1 MFSKNINRTHRTL
14 QPLYWSIEI
23 LILAMSI
30 GLSLDANQSSFAQQP
45 LNPQPEA
52 VPAKVEELEIN
63 VYGERLLNKPI
74 YSPFRKEGTLK
85 DSTRPA
91 YVINKDEI
99 KAQGARTVR
108 EALQSLPGILG
119 AGTVGTEVNALSG
132 QFIRG
137 SNTSQVLILLDG
149 RAINNLGSGGF
160 DLGEF
165 STSIVDRIE
174 VLPGGGS
181 TLYGSDAIG
190 GIINIVTSRPIS
202 DKLTFDT
209 RAEVGNLGYTKF
221 GVNVSKKDGNVGWL
235 IGYDR
240 IQANNNYAYSI
251 PSANFSAS
259 SRPNNDATYNNLRV
273 RADVDVSD
281 RTKVNFT
288 GIVLSKN
295 QGVPGGVPIPTPQF
309 GQGFFNSLTDA
320 NRKYNDQILF
330 DLGIDQKLGN
340 SNDSTLTG
348 RIYYDNLSTRFDSR
362 TAFAETLSVTN
373 GQVVKAVT
381 PQTQRQFDNKQKS
394 FGIQTQH
401 NWQLTPTQNITYGF
415 DYRNTNNRNTINN
428 IVSGIQTVSY
438 DGTISQGALFAQY
451 NVDLNPQVR
460 ATAGLRQD
468 FSSLAN
474 GGATSPALGVKW
486 DLNAATTLRANYI
499 RNFRTPNL
507 TNLFSANPTN
517 IGNPNLLPEIG
528 NSFDV
533 GIDQKL
539 GNFGLLRLT
548 AFQNNISNVIAFQRI
563 APAVNGVSGTYTN
576 IGEVQTQGIE
586 ASFNARLAPNLYGFV
601 NYTLNNPQIKKDTDP
616 TVVGKELRFAGA
628 DKLSMGISYENTFG
642 WYSSLALNSLSG
654 YPTDNANTEF
664 LPGFTSFDANFVA
677 PLNSDRSL
685 TLNASIQNIF
695 DQRYELFAGFPD
707 AGRTFRT
714 GIDWKF

>member
-1 MFSKNINRTHRTL
+1 MSAKNINYLRWLETIIIAAL
-14 QPLYWSIEI
+14 LGW
-23 LILAMSI
+23 
-30 GLSLDANQSSFAQQP
+30 SLDSKQSSLAQQSP
-45 LNPQPEA
+45 PPPPA
-52 VPAKVEELEIN
+52 APPAKVEELEID
-63 VYGERLLNKPI
+63 VYGDRLLSKPI

-91 YVINKDEI
+91 YVIDKNEI

-137 SNTSQVLILLDG
+137 SNTNQVLILLDG
-149 RAINNLGSGGF
+149 RPINNLGSGGF

-190 GIINIVTSRPIS
+190 GIINIVTSRPTS
-202 DKLTFDT
+202 DKLSVGTQV
-209 RAEVGNLGYTKF
+209 EVGNLGYTKF
-221 GVNVSKKDGNVGWL
+221 GVNVSKKDGNIGWL

-251 PSANFSAS
+251 PSANFSGT
-259 SRPNNDATYNNLRV
+259 RTNNDATYNNLRV

-295 QGVPGGVPIPTPQF
+295 QGVPGGVPIPSPVF
-309 GQGFFNSLTDA
+309 GQGFFNTLTDA

-330 DLGIDQKLGN
+330 DVGIDQKLGN
-340 SNDSTLTG
+340 ANDSTLTG
-348 RIYYDNLSTRFDSR
+348 RVYYDSLSTRFDNR
-362 TAFAETLSVTN
+362 TAFADALSVTN
-373 GQVVKAVT
+373 GQVVRSLT
-381 PQTQRQFDNKQKS
+381 PQIQRQFDNKQKS
-394 FGIQTQH
+394 FGIQSQH
-401 NWQLTPTQNITYGF
+401 NWQITPTQNITYGF

-428 IVSGIQTVSY
+428 IALGTQQVTY
-438 DGTISQGALFAQY
+438 DGVISQGALFAQY
-451 NVDLNPQVR
+451 NIDLNPQIR

-474 GGATSPALGVKW
+474 GSVTSPALGVKW
-486 DLNAATTLRANYI
+486 DVNPATTLRANYI
-499 RNFRTPNL
+499 RNFRTPTL
-507 TNLFSANPTN
+507 SNLFSSNPTN
-517 IGNPNLLPEIG
+517 IGNPNLLPETG

-548 AFQNNISNVIAFQRI
+548 AFQNNISNLVAFQSI
-563 APAVNGVSGTYTN
+563 NLPVNGVSGTWIN
-576 IGEVQTQGIE
+576 IGEIQTQGIE
-586 ASFNARLAPNLYGFV
+586 ASVNARIAPNVYGFV
-601 NYTLNNPQIKKDTDP
+601 NYTLNSPQIKQDANP
-616 TVVGKELRFAGA
+616 AVIGRELRFAGA
-628 DKLSMGISYENTFG
+628 DKLGIGISYENTFG

-654 YPTDNANTEF
+654 YPTNNTNTEF
-664 LPGFTSFDANFVA
+664 LPGFTSLDLNFVA
-677 PLNSDRSL
+677 PLKSDRSL
-685 TLNASIQNIF
+685 TLNASVQNIF

>member
-1 MFSKNINRTHRTL
+1 MSAKNINYLR
-14 QPLYWSIEI
+14 SIEI
-23 LILAMSI
+23 LVLA
-30 GLSLDANQSSFAQQP
+30 GLLGVSLDAKHSSLAQQP
-45 LNPQPEA
+45 PTSQPESA
-52 VPAKVEELEIN
+52 PAKVEDLEIN
-63 VYGERLLNKPI
+63 VYGDRLLSKPI

-99 KAQGARTVR
+99 KAQGARSVR

-149 RAINNLGSGGF
+149 RPINNLGSGGF

-190 GIINIVTSRPIS
+190 GIINIVTSRPTS

-209 RAEVGNLGYTKF
+209 RAEVGNLGYTKL
-221 GVNVSKKDGNVGWL
+221 GVNVSKRDGNIGWL

-240 IQANNNYAYSI
+240 IQANNNYSYSI
-251 PSANFSAS
+251 PSANFSGT
-259 SRPNNDATYNNLRV
+259 RTNNDVTYNNLRA
-273 RADVDVSD
+273 RADIDLSD
-281 RTKVNFT
+281 RTK
-288 GIVLSKN
+288 LSFNSIFLFKN
-295 QGVPGGVPIPTPQF
+295 QGVPGGVPIPSPQF
-309 GQGFFNSLTDA
+309 GQGFFNTLTDA
-320 NRKYNDQILF
+320 NRKYNDQVLF

-340 SNDSTLTG
+340 GNDSTLTG
-348 RIYYDNLSTRFDSR
+348 RVYYDNLSTRFDSR
-362 TAFAETLSVTN
+362 TAFAESLSVTN

-381 PQTQRQFDNKQKS
+381 PQVLRQFDNKQKS
-394 FGIQTQH
+394 LGIQTQH
-401 NWQLTPTQNITYGF
+401 NWQITPTQNITYGF

-428 IVSGIQTVSY
+428 LTSGIQTVSY

-486 DLNAATTLRANYI
+486 DVNSATTLRANYI

-533 GIDQKL
+533 GVDQKL

-586 ASFNARLAPNLYGFV
+586 ASFNAKLAPNLYGFV
-601 NYTLNNPQIKKDTDP
+601 NYTLNNPQIKKDANSA
-616 TVVGKELRFAGA
+616 VVGKELRFAGS
-628 DKLSMGISYENTFG
+628 DKLGIGISYENPFG
-642 WYSSLALNSLSG
+642 WYGSLALNSLSG
-654 YPTDNANTEF
+654 YPTNNENTEF
-664 LPGFTSFDANFVA
+664 LPGFTTFDANIVA
-677 PLNSDRSL
+677 PLNLDRSL
-685 TLNASIQNIF
+685 NLTASVQNIF
-695 DQRYELFAGFPD
+695 DHRYELFAGFPD

>member
-1 MFSKNINRTHRTL
+1 MPADNKYFRTIIHKIGSVTETIAIAIILGLGLNARLPTL
-14 QPLYWSIEI
+14 
-23 LILAMSI
+23 
-30 GLSLDANQSSFAQQP
+30 AQDP
-45 LNPQPEA
+45 PTPPPPTSEA
-52 VPAKVEELEIN
+52 VPDLEIN

-91 YVINKDEI
+91 YVIDKDEI

-137 SNTSQVLILLDG
+137 SNSEQVLILLDG
-149 RAINNLGSGGF
+149 RPINNLGFGGF

-165 STSIVDRIE
+165 STSIVERIE

-190 GIINIVTSRPIS
+190 GIINIVTSRPTS
-202 DKLTFDT
+202 DKLTFGT
-209 RAEVGNLGYTKF
+209 QAEVGNLGYTKF
-221 GVNVSKKDGNVGWL
+221 GVNVGKKDGNIGWS
-235 IGYDR
+235 IGYDL
-240 IQANNNYAYSI
+240 IQANNNYAYAI
-251 PSANFSAS
+251 PSANFSGT
-259 SRPNNDATYNNLRV
+259 RVNNDTKYNNLRV

-281 RTKVNFT
+281 RTKLNFT
-288 GIVLSKN
+288 GILLSKN
-295 QGVPGGVPIPTPQF
+295 QGVPGGVPIPSPQF
-309 GQGFFNSLTDA
+309 GQGFFNTLTDA

-330 DLGIDQKLGN
+330 DVGVEQKLGN
-340 SNDSTLTG
+340 SDDSTLTA
-348 RIYYDNLSTRFDSR
+348 RVYYDFLSTRFDSR
-362 TAFAETLSVTN
+362 TAFAEELSVQG
-373 GQVVKAVT
+373 GQVFKAVT
-381 PQTQRQFDNKQKS
+381 PQTQSQFDSKQKS
-394 FGIQTQH
+394 LGVQTQH
-401 NWQLTPTQNITYGF
+401 NWQITPTQNITYGF
-415 DYRNTNNRNTINN
+415 DYRSTNNRSTTNDIATAT
-428 IVSGIQTVSY
+428 QTVGY
-438 DGTISQGALFAQY
+438 DGTIAQGALFAQY
-451 NVDLNPQVR
+451 NVDLNPRVR

-468 FSSLAN
+468 FSSLTN
-474 GGATSPALGVKW
+474 GSVTSPALGVKW
-486 DLNAATTLRANYI
+486 DLNSATTLRANYI
-499 RNFRTPNL
+499 RNFRTPTL
-507 TNLFSANPTN
+507 SNLFSTNPGF

-539 GNFGLLRLT
+539 GDFGLLRLT
-548 AFQNNISNVIAFQRI
+548 AFQNNISNVVAFQNVT
-563 APAVNGVSGTYTN
+563 PPVNGISGTWTN

-586 ASFNARLAPNLYGFV
+586 ASVNAKLAPNLYGFV
-601 NYTLNNPQIKKDTDP
+601 NYTLNNPQIKQDANP
-616 TVVGKELRFAGA
+616 AVIGKELRFAGA

-654 YPTDNANTEF
+654 YPTNNVNTEF
-664 LPGFTSFDANFVA
+664 LPGFTSFDFNFVA
-677 PLNSDRSL
+677 PLKSDRSL
-685 TLNASIQNIF
+685 TLNASVQNIF

>member
-1 MFSKNINRTHRTL
+1 MSLKNINFFRSTIQR
-14 QPLYWSIEI
+14 
-23 LILAMSI
+23 I
-30 GLSLDANQSSFAQQP
+30 GYASEMLTISLLLGFSLNAKQSSLAQESP
-45 LNPQPEA
+45 PPPPEA
-52 VPAKVEELEIN
+52 PAKVEDLEIN

-91 YVINKDEI
+91 YVIDKNEI

-149 RAINNLGSGGF
+149 RPINNLGSGGF

-165 STSIVDRIE
+165 STSIVERIE

-190 GIINIVTSRPIS
+190 GIINIVTSRPTS
-202 DKLTFDT
+202 DKLSFSTQ
-209 RAEVGNLGYTKF
+209 AEVGNLGYTKF
-221 GVNVSKKDGNVGWL
+221 GFNASKKDGNIGWL
-235 IGYDR
+235 IGYDL

-251 PSANFSAS
+251 PSANFSGT
-259 SRPNNDATYNNLRV
+259 RVNNDAKYHNLRV
-273 RADVDVSD
+273 RVDVDVSD
-281 RTKVNFT
+281 RTKVNFN
-288 GIVLSKN
+288 GILLSKN
-295 QGVPGGVPIPTPQF
+295 QGVPGGVPIPSPVF
-309 GQGFFNSLTDA
+309 GQGFFNTLTDA

-330 DLGIDQKLGN
+330 DVGIDQKLGN
-340 SNDSTLTG
+340 GNDSTLTA
-348 RIYYDNLSTRFDSR
+348 RVYYDALSTRFDSR
-362 TAFAETLSVTN
+362 TAFADALSVVG
-373 GQVVKAVT
+373 GQVVKSNT
-381 PQTQRQFDNKQKS
+381 PQVLRQFDNKQKS

-401 NWQLTPTQNITYGF
+401 NWQLTPTQNITYGL
-415 DYRNTNNRNTINN
+415 DYRNTNNRNTTNN
-428 IVSGIQTVSY
+428 IASGTQTVGY

-451 NVDLNPQVR
+451 NVDLSPQIR

-474 GGATSPALGVKW
+474 GSVTSPALGVKW
-486 DLNAATTLRANYI
+486 DLNSATTLRANYI
-499 RNFRTPNL
+499 RNFRTPTL
-507 TNLFSANPTN
+507 SNLFSANPTFL
-517 IGNPNLLPEIG
+517 GNPNLLPETG
-528 NSFDV
+528 NSFDI

-548 AFQNNISNVIAFQRI
+548 AFQNNITNLVAFQSI
-563 APAVNGVSGTYTN
+563 NPPVNGVSGTWIN

-586 ASFNARLAPNLYGFV
+586 ASMNAKITSNVYGFV
-601 NYTLNNPQIKKDTDP
+601 NYTINSPQIKRDASP
-616 TVVGKELRFAGA
+616 AVVGKELRFAGA
-628 DKLSMGISYENTFG
+628 DKLGIGISYENSFG

-654 YPTDNANTEF
+654 YPTNNTNTEF
-664 LPGFTSFDANFVA
+664 LPGFTSFDFNFVA
-677 PLNSDRSL
+677 PMNSDRSL
-685 TLNASIQNIF
+685 TLNASVQNIF

>member
-1 MFSKNINRTHRTL
+1 MSAKKINYLR
-14 QPLYWSIEI
+14 IVV
-23 LILAMSI
+23 LAALLGWNVGATS
-30 GLSLDANQSSFAQQP
+30 SLAQQP
-45 LNPQPEA
+45 PTPQPET
-52 VPAKVEELEIN
+52 VPDLEIN
-63 VYGERLLNKPI
+63 VYGDRLLNKPI

-99 KAQGARTVR
+99 KAQGARTIR

-132 QFIRG
+132 QYIRG

-149 RAINNLGSGGF
+149 RPINNLGSGGF

-190 GIINIVTSRPIS
+190 GIINIVTKRPTS

-209 RAEVGNLGYTKF
+209 KAEVGNLGYTNF
-221 GVNVSKKDGNVGWL
+221 GVNLSKKDGNVAWL

-240 IQANNNYAYSI
+240 IQATNNYSYSI
-251 PSANFSAS
+251 PSANFSGT
-259 SRPNNDATYNNLRV
+259 RINNDTTYNNLRV
-273 RADVDVSD
+273 RADVDASD
-281 RTKVNFT
+281 RTKVSFT
-288 GIVLSKN
+288 GILLSKN
-295 QGVPGGVPIPTPQF
+295 QGVPGGVPIPSPVF

-330 DLGIDQKLGN
+330 DVGIDQKLGN

-348 RIYYDNLSTRFDSR
+348 RVYYDNLSTRFDSR
-362 TAFAETLSVTN
+362 TAFAETLSVN
-373 GQVVKAVT
+373 GSGQAVAAVT

-394 FGIQTQH
+394 LGIQTQH
-401 NWQLTPTQNITYGF
+401 NWQITPTQNITYGF
-415 DYRNTNNRNTINN
+415 DYRNTSNRNTINS
-428 IVSGIQTVSY
+428 IALGTQQVTY
-438 DGTISQGALFAQY
+438 DGVISQGALFAQY
-451 NVDLNPQVR
+451 NVDFNPQVR
-460 ATAGLRQD
+460 VTAGLRQD

-474 GGATSPALGVKW
+474 GGVTSPALGVKW
-486 DLNAATTLRANYI
+486 AVNPATILRANYI
-499 RNFRTPNL
+499 RNFRTPTL

-517 IGNPNLLPEIG
+517 IGNPNLLPETG

-533 GIDQKL
+533 GVDQKL

-548 AFQNNISNVIAFQRI
+548 AFQNNITNLVAFQSI
-563 APAVNGVSGTYTN
+563 NPAVNGVSGTYTN

-601 NYTLNNPQIKKDTDP
+601 NYTLNSPRITKDADP

-628 DKLSMGISYENTFG
+628 DKLSIGVSYENGFG
-642 WYSSLALNSLSG
+642 WYGSLALNSLSG
-654 YPTDNANTEF
+654 YPTNNTNTEF
-664 LPGFTSFDANFVA
+664 LSGFTSFDANLVA

-685 TLNASIQNIF
+685 NLTASVQNIF

>member
-1 MFSKNINRTHRTL
+1 MSAKNINYLR
-14 QPLYWSIEI
+14 SVEI
-23 LILAMSI
+23 LLLAVLL
-30 GLSLDANQSSFAQQP
+30 GLGLDAKQSSFAQQP
-45 LNPQPEA
+45 PSPKPATVPE
-52 VPAKVEELEIN
+52 KTQELEIN
-63 VYGERLLNKPI
+63 VYGDRLLSKPI

-119 AGTVGTEVNALSG
+119 GGTVGTEVNALSD
-132 QFIRG
+132 QYIRG
-137 SNTSQVLILLDG
+137 SNGAQVLILLDG
-149 RAINNLGSGGF
+149 RPINNLGSGSF

-190 GIINIVTSRPIS
+190 GIINIVTSRPTS
-202 DKLTFDT
+202 DKLKFGVQ
-209 RAEVGNLGYTKF
+209 AEVGNLGYTKF
-221 GVNVSKKDGNVGWL
+221 GVNASKKDGNIGWL
-235 IGYDR
+235 IGYDL

-251 PSANFSAS
+251 PSANFSGT
-259 SRPNNDATYNNLRV
+259 RINNDVIYNNLRA
-273 RADVDVSD
+273 RADIDLSD
-281 RTKVNFT
+281 RTK
-288 GIVLSKN
+288 LSFNSVFLFKN
-295 QGVPGGVPIPTPQF
+295 QGVPGGVPTPNPQF
-309 GQGFFNSLTDA
+309 GQGFFNTLTDA
-320 NRKYNDQILF
+320 NRKYNDQVLF
-330 DLGIDQKLGN
+330 DVGIDQKLGN
-340 SNDSTLTG
+340 GNDSTLTG
-348 RIYYDNLSTRFDSR
+348 RVYYDSLSTRFDSR
-362 TAFAETLSVTN
+362 TAFADALSVVN
-373 GQVVKAVT
+373 GQVIKSRT
-381 PQTQRQFDNKQKS
+381 PQTIRQFDSKQRS
-394 FGIQTQH
+394 LGIQTQH
-401 NWQLTPTQNITYGF
+401 NWQITPTQNITYGF
-415 DYRNTNNRNTINN
+415 DYRNTNNRSTNN
-428 IVSGIQTVSY
+428 NLASGIQTVGY

-451 NVDLNPQVR
+451 NVDLTPQVR

-468 FSSLAN
+468 FSSLTN
-474 GGATSPALGVKW
+474 GSATSPALGVKW
-486 DLNAATTLRANYI
+486 DVNSATTLRANYI
-499 RNFRTPNL
+499 RNFRNPTL
-507 TNLFSANPTN
+507 SNLFSANPTF

-533 GIDQKL
+533 GVDQKL

-563 APAVNGVSGTYTN
+563 TPAVNGVSGTFTN

-586 ASFNARLAPNLYGFV
+586 ASLNAKLVPNLYVFV
-601 NYTLNNPQIKKDTDP
+601 NYTLNNPQIKKDANP
-616 TVVGKELRFAGA
+616 TVVGKELRFSGA
-628 DKLSMGISYENTFG
+628 DKLSMGISYENSFG
-642 WYSSLALNSLSG
+642 WYGSLALNSLSG

-677 PLNSDRSL
+677 PLNPDRSL
-685 TLNASIQNIF
+685 TLNASVQNIF

>member
-1 MFSKNINRTHRTL
+1 MSVKNINYLR
-14 QPLYWSIEI
+14 SIEI
-23 LILAMSI
+23 LVIAVLL
-30 GLSLDANQSSFAQQP
+30 GLSLDAKKSSLAQQP
-45 LNPQPEA
+45 PAPQPE
-52 VPAKVEELEIN
+52 KVEDLEIN

-119 AGTVGTEVNALSG
+119 AGTVGTEINALSG
-132 QFIRG
+132 QSIRG
-137 SNTSQVLILLDG
+137 SNTNQVLILLDG
-149 RAINNLGSGGF
+149 RPINNLGSGGF

-190 GIINIVTSRPIS
+190 GIINIVTSRATS
-202 DKLTFDT
+202 DKLTFGAQ
-209 RAEVGNLGYTKF
+209 AEVGNLGYTKF
-221 GVNVSKKDGNVGWL
+221 GVNVGKKDGNVGWQ

-251 PSANFSAS
+251 PSANFSGT
-259 SRPNNDATYNNLRV
+259 RTNNDAIYNNLRV

-295 QGVPGGVPIPTPQF
+295 QGTPGGVPIPSPQF

-330 DLGIDQKLGN
+330 DVGIDQKLGN

-348 RIYYDNLSTRFDSR
+348 RVYYDSLSTRFDSR

-373 GQVVKAVT
+373 GQVVKSVT
-381 PQTQRQFDNKQKS
+381 PQIQRQFDNKQKS
-394 FGIQTQH
+394 LGIQTQH

-415 DYRNTNNRNTINN
+415 DYRNTNNRDTTNN
-428 IVSGIQTVSY
+428 IASGTQTVGY

-451 NVDLNPQVR
+451 NVDLSPQIR

-468 FSSLAN
+468 FSSLTN
-474 GGATSPALGVKW
+474 GSATSPALGVKW
-486 DLNAATTLRANYI
+486 DVNSATTLRANYI
-499 RNFRTPNL
+499 RNFRTPTL
-507 TNLFSANPTN
+507 SNLFSANPTFL
-517 IGNPNLLPEIG
+517 GNPNLLPETG

-533 GIDQKL
+533 GVDQKL

-548 AFQNNISNVIAFQRI
+548 AFQNNINNLVAFQSI
-563 APAVNGVSGTYTN
+563 TPAVNGVSGTFTN
-576 IGEVQTQGIE
+576 IGELQTQGIE
-586 ASFNARLAPNLYGFV
+586 ASLNARIAPNVYGFV
-601 NYTLNNPQIKKDTDP
+601 NYTINSPQIKQDTSP
-616 TVVGKELRFAGA
+616 AVVGKELRFAGA
-628 DKLSMGISYENTFG
+628 DKLSMGLSYENTFG
-642 WYSSLALNSLSG
+642 WYGSLALNSLGG
-654 YPTDNANTEF
+654 YPTNNINTEF

-677 PLNSDRSL
+677 PLNSDRSV

>member
-1 MFSKNINRTHRTL
+1 MSVKNINYLR
-14 QPLYWSIEI
+14 SIEM
-23 LILAMSI
+23 LILA
-30 GLSLDANQSSFAQQP
+30 GLMGLGLDAQHPTLAQQP
-45 LNPQPEA
+45 PNPQPEV
-52 VPAKVEELEIN
+52 VPDLEIN
-63 VYGERLLNKPI
+63 VYGDRLLNKPI

-91 YVINKDEI
+91 YVIDKNEI

-108 EALQSLPGILG
+108 EALQSVPGILG
-119 AGTVGTEVNALSG
+119 GGTVGTEVNSLSG

-137 SNTSQVLILLDG
+137 SNREQVLILLDG
-149 RAINNLGSGGF
+149 RPINNVGSGAF
-160 DLGEF
+160 DISEF
-165 STSIVDRIE
+165 STSIVERIE

-190 GIINIVTSRPIS
+190 GIINIVTSRPTS
-202 DKLTFDT
+202 DKLTFGT
-209 RAEVGNLGYTKF
+209 QAEVGNLGYTKF
-221 GVNVSKKDGNVGWL
+221 GVNVSKRDGNIGWL

-251 PSANFSAS
+251 PSANFSGT
-259 SRPNNDATYNNLRV
+259 RTNNDATYNNLRV
-273 RADVDVSD
+273 RADIDLSD
-281 RTKVNFT
+281 RNKLNFT
-288 GIVLSKN
+288 GILLSKD
-295 QGVPGGVPIPTPQF
+295 QGVPGGVPIPSPLN
-309 GQGFFNSLTDA
+309 GQGFFNTLTDA
-320 NRKYNDQILF
+320 NRKYNDQVLF
-330 DLGIDQKLGN
+330 DVGVEQKLGN
-340 SNDSTLTG
+340 GNDSTLTA
-348 RIYYDNLSTRFDSR
+348 RVYYDLLSTRFDSR
-362 TAFAETLSVTN
+362 TAFAEALSIQN
-373 GQVVKAVT
+373 GQVIKAVT
-381 PQTQRQFDNKQKS
+381 PQIQRQSDSKQKS

-401 NWQLTPTQNITYGF
+401 NWQITPTQNIAYGF
-415 DYRNTNNRNTINN
+415 DYRSTNNRSTTNN
-428 IVSGIQTVSY
+428 IASGTQTVGY
-438 DGTISQGALFAQY
+438 DGTIAQGALFAQY

-474 GGATSPALGVKW
+474 GSVTSPALGVKW
-486 DLNAATTLRANYI
+486 DLNSATTIRANYI
-499 RNFRTPNL
+499 RNFRTPTL
-507 TNLFSANPTN
+507 SNLFSANPAF

-533 GIDQKL
+533 GVDQKL

-548 AFQNNISNVIAFQRI
+548 AFQNNISNVVAFQRI
-563 APAVNGVSGTYTN
+563 APPVNGISGTWTN

-586 ASFNARLAPNLYGFV
+586 ASLNAKLATNLYGFV
-601 NYTLNNPQIKKDTDP
+601 NYTLNNPQIKKDANSA
-616 TVVGKELRFAGA
+616 VVGKELRFAGA

-664 LPGFTSFDANFVA
+664 LPGFTSFDFNFVA
-677 PLNSDRSL
+677 PLNIDRSL
-685 TLNASIQNIF
+685 TLNASVQNIF